1 MDSEEKKLIPLTV
14 GNLALVG
21 VLVTGTTCLMALLI
35 RWMRVRLWPGR
46 PHLHCAR
53 CHTLIAVQLPVPPSS
68 LAPPTR
74 PDRPATQTD
83 QLEGGTLRRRGSVQP
98 PAILGAGA
106 EQVQCGKSATFQRL
120 GMRTGEAERGVREA
134 GRALETRALS
144 QLPGQASPPGPATP
158 AMELVTPSP
167 IMPQSSNPAAVQQS
181 QPLPPCP
188 TISSLTESTITAQQ
202 LVSPAR
208 ALPSENPGGQGK
220 LDRVR
225 LVKAVGTPGT
235 RTPGNAAGPGPFL
248 EGEED
253 GPGSLSPVL
262 PARLPDKQGA
272 GPLGVLEASRMS
284 DTTGMTTGDLHDL
297 CSDTAEVSPSPTAA
311 QPQQVSNLPPR
322 SRNIV
327 AQLRNQQ
334 EPQPGL
340 SPLPAARPRSKIPV
354 LATPSPSPLR
364 YPELKTSSHTY
375 TKSKSSAERKSSES
389 FQLALGA
396 VGAKDETETRKYLK

>member
-1 MDSEEKKLIPLTV
+1 MIPLTV
-14 GNLALVG
+14 GNLVLVG

-53 CHTLIAVQLPVPPSS
+53 CHTLLAVQLPVPPSS
-68 LAPPTR
+68 LAPPAR
-74 PDRPATQTD
+74 PGPASQIA
-83 QLEGGTLRRRGSVQP
+83 QQEGGTLRRRGSVQP

-106 EQVQCGKSATFQRL
+106 ERVQCGKSATFQRL

-144 QLPGQASPPGPATP
+144 ELPGQASPPGPASP

-167 IMPQSSNPAAVQQS
+167 IMPQPANPAVVKQS
-181 QPLPPCP
+181 QPLQPCP
-188 TISSLTESTITAQQ
+188 TMSSLTEPTITAQQ

-208 ALPSENPGGQGK
+208 ALPSENQGGQGK

-225 LVKAVGTPGT
+225 LVTAVGTPGT
-235 RTPGNAAGPGPFL
+235 RTPGNAAGPGPIL

-284 DTTGMTTGDLHDL
+284 DTTEMTTGDLPYL
-297 CSDTAEVSPSPTAA
+297 CSDTAAVCPSPTAA
-311 QPQQVSNLPPR
+311 QPQQVSHLPPAPR

-327 AQLRNQQ
+327 AHLSNQQ
-334 EPQPGL
+334 GPRPGL
-340 SPLPAARPRSKIPV
+340 SPLSAARPRSKIPV
-354 LATPSPSPLR
+354 LATPSPSPPI
-364 YPELKTSSHTY
+364 YPELKTTCDTY
-375 TKSKSSAERKSSES
+375 TKSKSAAEKKSSDN
-389 FQLALGA
+389 FQSVLGA
-396 VGAKDETETRKYLK
+396 TGVKEETRKYFK

>member
-1 MDSEEKKLIPLTV
+1 MDSEEKMMIPLTV

-21 VLVTGTTCLMALLI
+21 VLVTGTTLLMALLI
-35 RWMRVRLWPGR
+35 RWLRVRLWPGR

-53 CHTLIAVQLPVPPSS
+53 CHTLIAVQLPVPPSR
-68 LAPPTR
+68 LAPPVRTGR
-74 PDRPATQTD
+74 H
-83 QLEGGTLRRRGSVQP
+83 QLEGDTLRRRGSVHT

-144 QLPGQASPPGPATP
+144 QLPGQASPPGPASP

-167 IMPQSSNPAAVQQS
+167 ILPQSSNPAVVKQS

-188 TISSLTESTITAQQ
+188 TLSSLAESTITAQQ

-208 ALPSENPGGQGK
+208 ALPSETQGGQGK

-235 RTPGNAAGPGPFL
+235 RTPGNAAGPGPVL
-248 EGEED
+248 EGGED
-253 GPGSLSPVL
+253 GLGSLSPVL
-262 PARLPDKQGA
+262 PARLPDKQDA

-284 DTTGMTTGDLHDL
+284 DTTGMTTGDLPDL
-297 CSDTAEVSPSPTAA
+297 CSDTAEVSPSPTAS
-311 QPQQVSNLPPR
+311 QLQQVSHLPPR

-327 AQLRNQQ
+327 AQLSNQQ
-334 EPQPGL
+334 GPQPGL
-340 SPLPAARPRSKIPV
+340 SPLSAARPRSKIPV
-354 LATPSPSPLR
+354 LATPSPSRLR
-364 YPELKTSSHTY
+364 YPELKTPSHTY
-375 TKSKSSAERKSSES
+375 TKSKSAAERKSSDS

-396 VGAKDETETRKYLK
+396 AGAKEKTET